1 MGALKGLIFLIKGG
15 ISTMKVKNFFVAGFV
30 VVAIFMA
37 GTAVF
42 AGDKEI
48 CKKQI
53 NKYLLMKMND
63 GLLPGDEFN
72 PYDFKGVAAAA
83 GEMLANESGRTHSDN
98 NHAAITKLVSG
109 HLTDIEEAAGKAA
122 EGSVES
128 VGHSLRFLY
137 LSCKACHKVY
147 QTEKRLRP

>member
-1 MGALKGLIFLIKGG
+1 
-15 ISTMKVKNFFVAGFV
+15 MKVKNFFVAGFV
-30 VVAIFMA
+30 VVALFMA
-37 GTAVF
+37 GTTVGF
-42 AGDKEI
+42 ASDKDV
-48 CKKQI
+48 CSKQI
-53 NKYLLMKMND
+53 DNYLKMKMND

-83 GEMLANESGRTHSDN
+83 GEMLANEGNRTHGDK

-109 HLTDIEEAAGKAA
+109 HLADIEKAAGKAA

>member
-1 MGALKGLIFLIKGG
+1 MKGR
-15 ISTMKVKNFFVAGFV
+15 NFFVAGIIA
-30 VVAIFMA
+30 VAMFMA
-37 GTAVF
+37 GTTVGF
-42 AGDKEI
+42 ASDKDI
-48 CKKQI
+48 CSKQI
-53 NKYLLMKMND
+53 DNYLKMKMND

-72 PYDFKGVAAAA
+72 PYDFKGVEAAAK
-83 GEMLANESGRTHSDN
+83 EMLANEGTRTHSDQ

-109 HLTDIEEAAGKAA
+109 HLANIAEAAGKAA

>member
-1 MGALKGLIFLIKGG
+1 MKGR
-15 ISTMKVKNFFVAGFV
+15 NFFVAGIIA
-30 VVAIFMA
+30 VAMFMA
-37 GTAVF
+37 GTTVGF
-42 AGDKEI
+42 ASDKDI
-48 CKKQI
+48 CSKQI
-53 NKYLLMKMND
+53 DNYLKMKMND

-72 PYDFKGVAAAA
+72 PYDFKGVEAAAK
-83 GEMLANESGRTHSDN
+83 EMLENEAKRTHNDK

-109 HLTDIEEAAGKAA
+109 HLADIQEAAGKAA

>member
-1 MGALKGLIFLIKGG
+1 
-15 ISTMKVKNFFVAGFV
+15 MKVKNFFVAGFI

-37 GTAVF
+37 GTTVGF
-42 AGDKEI
+42 ASDKDV
-48 CKKQI
+48 CSKQI
-53 NKYLLMKMND
+53 DKYLKMKMND

-72 PYDFKGVAAAA
+72 PYDFEGVAAAA
-83 GEMLANESGRTHSDN
+83 SEMLANEAERTHNDN

>member
-1 MGALKGLIFLIKGG
+1 MKG
-15 ISTMKVKNFFVAGFV
+15 KNFFVAGLI
-30 VVAIFMA
+30 VVAMFMA
-37 GTAVF
+37 GTTVGYAS
-42 AGDKEI
+42 DQDI
-48 CKKQI
+48 CTKQI
-53 NKYLLMKMND
+53 DFYIKIKMND

-83 GEMLANESGRTHSDN
+83 ATMLENEGKRTHSDK

-109 HLTDIEEAAGKAA
+109 HLANIKSAADKAN
-122 EGSVES
+122 EGAVES

-147 QTEKRLRP
+147 RTEMRLRP

>member
-1 MGALKGLIFLIKGG
+1 
-15 ISTMKVKNFFVAGFV
+15 MKKRNIFV
-30 VVAIFMA
+30 VSIISILLFVGSSSVSF
-37 GTAVF
+37 GS
-42 AGDKEI
+42 DKDI

-53 NKYLLMKMND
+53 DYYLKIKMND

-83 GEMLANESGRTHSDN
+83 KAMLANEKKRTHNDK

-109 HLTDIEEAAGKAA
+109 HLADIEEAASKAA
-122 EGSVES
+122 SGSVES

>member
-1 MGALKGLIFLIKGG
+1 MKGR
-15 ISTMKVKNFFVAGFV
+15 NFFVAGII
-30 VVAIFMA
+30 ALAMFMA
-37 GTAVF
+37 GTTVGF
-42 AGDKEI
+42 ASDKDI
-48 CKKQI
+48 CSKQI
-53 NKYLLMKMND
+53 DNYLKMKMND

-72 PYDFKGVAAAA
+72 PYDFKGVEAAAK
-83 GEMLANESGRTHSDN
+83 EMLANEGTRTHSDQ

-109 HLTDIEEAAGKAA
+109 HLADIQEAAGKAA

>member
-1 MGALKGLIFLIKGG
+1 MKG
-15 ISTMKVKNFFVAGFV
+15 KNFFVAGLI
-30 VVAIFMA
+30 VVAMFMA
-37 GTAVF
+37 GTTVGYAS
-42 AGDKEI
+42 DQDI

-53 NKYLLMKMND
+53 DFYIKIKMND

-72 PYDFKGVAAAA
+72 PYDFKGVAEAAA
-83 GEMLANESGRTHSDN
+83 TMLENEGQRTHNDK

-109 HLTDIEEAAGKAA
+109 HLDDIKTAAGKAA

-147 QTEKRLRP
+147 RTEMRLRP

>member
-1 MGALKGLIFLIKGG
+1 
-15 ISTMKVKNFFVAGFV
+15 MKVKNFFVAGFV
-30 VVAIFMA
+30 VVALFMA
-37 GTAVF
+37 GTTVGF
-42 AGDKEI
+42 ASDKDV
-48 CKKQI
+48 CSKQI
-53 NKYLLMKMND
+53 DNYLKMKMND

-83 GEMLANESGRTHSDN
+83 SEMLANEGNRTHSDN
-98 NHAAITKLVSG
+98 NHAAISKLVSG
-109 HLTDIEEAAGKAA
+109 HLADIEKAAGQAA

>member
-1 MGALKGLIFLIKGG
+1 MKKRKNVFVISIIAISLFIAGA
-15 ISTMKVKNFFVAGFV
+15 SAS
-30 VVAIFMA
+30 
-37 GTAVF
+37 F
-42 AGDKEI
+42 ASDKDV

-53 NKYLLMKMND
+53 DHYLKIKMND

-72 PYDFKGVAAAA
+72 PYDFKAVAASAKI
-83 GEMLANESGRTHSDN
+83 MLANEKKRTHNDK

-109 HLTDIEEAAGKAA
+109 HLADIETAAASAA
-122 EGSVES
+122 EGAVES

>member
-1 MGALKGLIFLIKGG
+1 
-15 ISTMKVKNFFVAGFV
+15 MKRKNIFV
-30 VVAIFMA
+30 VCIISILLFIGSSSVSF
-37 GTAVF
+37 GS
-42 AGDKEI
+42 DKDI
-48 CKKQI
+48 CEKQI
-53 NKYLLMKMND
+53 DYYLKIKMND

-72 PYDFKGVAAAA
+72 PYDFKGVESAAKA
-83 GEMLANESGRTHSDN
+83 MLDNEKKRTHNDK
-98 NHAAITKLVSG
+98 NHAAISKLVSI
-109 HLTDIEEAAGKAA
+109 HLADIENAASKAA

>member
-1 MGALKGLIFLIKGG
+1 MKSRNIFIAGLIAISLI
-15 ISTMKVKNFFVAGFV
+15 FAGASV
-30 VVAIFMA
+30 S
-37 GTAVF
+37 F

-53 NKYLLMKMND
+53 EHYLKIKMND

-72 PYDFKGVAAAA
+72 PYDFKGVAESAKI
-83 GEMLANESGRTHSDN
+83 MSANEAKRTHNDK
-98 NHAAITKLVSG
+98 NHAAITKLVTG
-109 HLTDIEEAAGKAA
+109 HINDIAEASGKAA
-122 EGSVES
+122 EGAVES

>member
-1 MGALKGLIFLIKGG
+1 MKGR
-15 ISTMKVKNFFVAGFV
+15 NFFVTGMI
-30 VVAIFMA
+30 VVAMFIA
-37 GTAVF
+37 GTTVSF
-42 AGDKEI
+42 ASDKDV
-48 CKKQI
+48 CSKQI
-53 NKYLLMKMND
+53 DKYLKMKMND

-72 PYDFKGVAAAA
+72 PYDFKGVEEAAK
-83 GEMLANESGRTHSDN
+83 EMLANEGARTHNDK

-109 HLTDIEEAAGKAA
+109 HLADIQEAAGKAA

>member
-1 MGALKGLIFLIKGG
+1 MKGR
-15 ISTMKVKNFFVAGFV
+15 NFFVTGMI
-30 VVAIFMA
+30 VVAMFIA
-37 GTAVF
+37 GTTVSF
-42 AGDKEI
+42 ASDKDV
-48 CKKQI
+48 CSKQI
-53 NKYLLMKMND
+53 DKYLKMKMND

-72 PYDFKGVAAAA
+72 PYDFKGVEEAAK
-83 GEMLANESGRTHSDN
+83 EMLANEGTRTHGDN

-109 HLTDIEEAAGKAA
+109 HLANIQDAAGKAA